1 MSMTARFALP
11 LLHAGQAQKEMFH
24 NEAVV
29 GIDALLHPDVRS
41 VGVTVP
47 PAAPEPG
54 EAWIVGADPVGAW
67 AGHGEAIASWTEGGW
82 RFVAPRPGME
92 VWAESL
98 GQTARYRVGE
108 GWQVGV
114 LAASRV
120 EIGGVQVI
128 GPQASAVALPSGGA
142 IVDEQAR
149 TAIVAVLERL
159 QAHGLIASPEL

>member
-1 MSMTARFALP
+1 MSVTARFALP

-29 GIDALLHPDVRS
+29 GIDALLHPDVRG
-41 VGVTVP
+41 VGDNVP
-47 PAAPEPG
+47 PAAPEAG
-54 EAWIVGADPVGAW
+54 EAWIVGTDPVGDW
-67 AGHGEAIASWTEGGW
+67 AGHGAAIASWTEGGW
-82 RFVAPRPGME
+82 RFAAPRPGME

-98 GQTARYRVGE
+98 GQTVRYRGVD

-120 EIGGVQVI
+120 EIEGVQVV
-128 GPQASAVALPSGGA
+128 GAQASAVALPSGGA

-159 QAHGLIASPEL
+159 QAHGLIASSEL

>member
-1 MSMTARFALP
+1 MTATTRFALP

-29 GIDALLHPDVRS
+29 GIDALLHRDVLG
-41 VGVTVP
+41 VGVDTP
-47 PAAPEPG
+47 PATPEPG
-54 EAWIVGADPVGAW
+54 AAWIVGDAPTGDW
-67 AGHGEAIASWTEGGW
+67 AGHESEIACWAEGGW
-82 RFVAPRPGME
+82 RFAIPHAGME

-98 GQTARYRVGE
+98 AQPVRYRAGE

-114 LAASRV
+114 ISAGRI

-128 GPQASAVALPSGGA
+128 GARGEAVATPAGGA

-149 TAIVAVLERL
+149 DAIAAILDALR
-159 QAHGLIASPEL
+159 AHGLIATAEL